1 MGIKE
6 RVIKACRELILDYG
20 YRGFSMDQLA
30 SQAGVSKRTLY
41 RYFASRDAVIEATLD
56 LFMQSMA
63 EFADGLLETEKDP
76 VALIKAMFTAVTT
89 QGQFVLNPR
98 SMDDLRRFY
107 PHLWT
112 IIDDFRQ
119 ERLRSIFALFSSR
132 GYIKGQEQVNPT
144 IALQVLSSSIQNVLN
159 PDFLLNNGLSFQE
172 ACLDLSRL
180 LLYGF
185 LGSSYIDEA
194 SLQEATDSLQRLG

>member
-6 RVIKACRELILDYG
+6 RVIKACQELILEYG

-56 LFMQSMA
+56 SFMQSMA
-63 EFADGLLETEKDP
+63 EFADGLLNTEKDP

-119 ERLRSIFALFSSR
+119 ERLRMIFALFSSR

>member
-1 MGIKE
+1 VGIKE

-194 SLQEATDSLQRLG
+194 SLQEAT

>member
-6 RVIKACRELILDYG
+6 RVIKACQELILEYG
-20 YRGFSMDQLA
+20 YRGFSTDQLA

-56 LFMQSMA
+56 SFMQSMA
-63 EFADGLLETEKDP
+63 EFADGLLNTEKDP

-119 ERLRSIFALFSSR
+119 ERLRMIFALFSSR

>member
-1 MGIKE
+1 VGIKE
-6 RVIKACRELILDYG
+6 RVIKACQELILEYG

-56 LFMQSMA
+56 SFMQSMA
-63 EFADGLLETEKDP
+63 EFADGLLNTEKDP

-119 ERLRSIFALFSSR
+119 ERLRMIFALFSSR

>member
-6 RVIKACRELILDYG
+6 RVIKACQELILEYG

-56 LFMQSMA
+56 SFMQSMA
-63 EFADGLLETEKDP
+63 EFADGLLNTEKDP

-119 ERLRSIFALFSSR
+119 ERLRMIFALFSSR

-194 SLQEATDSLQRLG
+194 SLQEAT

>member
-194 SLQEATDSLQRLG
+194 SLQEAT

>member
-6 RVIKACRELILDYG
+6 RVIKACQELILEYG

-56 LFMQSMA
+56 SFMQSMA
-63 EFADGLLETEKDP
+63 EFADGLLNTEKDP

-119 ERLRSIFALFSSR
+119 ERLRMIFALFSSR

-185 LGSSYIDEA
+185 LGSSEKPFVKV
-194 SLQEATDSLQRLG
+194 